1 MKTKISILSTVILL
15 AISITSSYSQDGA
28 TLFKNTCGAC
38 HTVGKGK
45 LVGPDLI
52 DVNTKHSEQW
62 LLSWVKSS
70 QTMVKKGDKE
80 AVAVFNENF
89 MIPMPDQA
97 IPEGDVK
104 AILKYVTETGALAKA
119 PKVDTAPV
127 QSGSTATTSVSSDQT
142 KAAFGA
148 TLSTISPLFWV
159 FMGLVILLLLVI
171 YVLSQ
176 VVVALGKSQ
185 SKN

>member
-15 AISITSSYSQDGA
+15 SISVTSSYSQDGA
-28 TLFKNTCGAC
+28 TLYKNTCGAC

-52 DVNTKHSEQW
+52 DVNTKHSQEW

-97 IPEGDVK
+97 IPEGDIK
-104 AILKYVTETGALAKA
+104 AILNFIVETSALAKT
-119 PKVDTAPV
+119 PKVDPPPV
-127 QSGSTATTSVSSDQT
+127 QSGTSVTSASAAEQS
-142 KAAFGA
+142 KAASTGISA
-148 TLSTISPLFWV
+148 TVNPLFWI
-159 FMGLVILLLLVI
+159 FMGLVVLLLLVI

-185 SKN
+185 PKS